1 MAGKDLHVDKDIA
14 KAEGL
19 PARAFTDPDIL
30 KLELETIFKTNWLLV
45 PDTSGEDARTDPR
58 PWGER
63 LKQRGARAP
72 LTMMDMPLYLQRGW
86 KDTRLRLM
94 PNVCT
99 HAWYPLVAGESRSE
113 KIICAQHGRQFDSSG
128 ACLSQPGFAPKAGS
142 FPRPCDHL
150 SEFET
155 KEYGPL
161 LFTRFG
167 ETARTLESVTDK
179 IDESIGALPIEKL
192 KRRPQKSDLR
202 EVDGNWKQHA
212 WNYMDKFHV
221 QFLHK
226 APGGLADAI
235 ELSSYKTEL
244 HEGSSL
250 QWAFAKDPDSGF
262 DPDYLPARFRSPGKT
277 VFALWWFI
285 YPNLT
290 LNFYPWGLSVN
301 SYEPMPGCPDKSL
314 FRWYSWS
321 WDDKKLNEREQ
332 RWLSEQVDIED
343 VEAMTQVRR
352 GVRSGLAPRGRFSP
366 TEETGPHWFHH
377 AVSRALASK

>member
-1 MAGKDLHVDKDIA
+1 MKDLLVDKDIS

-19 PARAFTDPDIL
+19 PARAFTDPAIL
-30 KLELETIFKTNWLLV
+30 ALELDTIFKTNWLLV
-45 PDTSGEDARTDPR
+45 PESSGEDARTDAR
-58 PWGER
+58 SWGER

-72 LTMMDMPLYLQRGW
+72 ITMMDKPLYLQRGW
-86 KDTRLRLM
+86 KDNELRLL

-99 HAWYPLVAGESRSE
+99 HAWYPLVAGEGRSE
-113 KIICAQHGRQFDSSG
+113 KLICAQHGRQFDSAG
-128 ACLSQPGFAPKAGS
+128 KCLSQPGFAPKAGT
-142 FPRPCDHL
+142 FPRACDHL
-150 SEFET
+150 SAFET
-155 KEYGPL
+155 KEHGPL
-161 LFTRFG
+161 LYTRFG
-167 ETARTLESVTDK
+167 DVAQPLEKITGR

-192 KRRPQKSDLR
+192 KRRPQKADLR

-244 HEGSSL
+244 YDGCSL
-250 QWAFAKDPDSGF
+250 QWAYAKDPDSGF
-262 DPDYLPARFRSPGKT
+262 DPDYLPARFRSEGKN

-285 YPNLT
+285 FPNLT

-301 SYEPMPGCPDKSL
+301 LYEPIPGQPEKSL

-321 WDDKKLNEREQ
+321 WDDKKLGDREK
-332 RWLSEQVDIED
+332 RWLSDQVDTED
-343 VEAMTQVRR
+343 VEAMALVRR
-352 GVRSGLAPRGRFSP
+352 GTRSGLAPRGRFSP

-377 AVSRALASK
+377 AVSKALAAK